1 MVKKLDKKIKDVAQH
16 HNGINIRIV
25 KKDDLKKI
33 IDEPCLQACEEL
45 FDKNIRTIDSG
56 SSQECPDYAYVVIA
70 YDSLND
76 ENKILANKLIAE
88 KKAVLEEMTEY
99 NYIRVPENSLTIGF
113 KTSPDDGVVDVSK
126 KLSLM
131 CGVFIGQEKMIK
143 RDPTKI
149 WEAQYKHTGLM
160 PNPDFLPKEQQ
171 KIYRQWQKNFMV
183 KR

>member
-1 MVKKLDKKIKDVAQH
+1 MVGILDKKIKDVAQH
-16 HNGINIRIV
+16 HNGINIKID
-25 KKDDLKKI
+25 KKEDLKQI
-33 IDEPCLQACEEL
+33 IDEPCLRVCEEL

-56 SSQECPDYAYVVIA
+56 CSQECPDFAYVVIA

-76 ENKILANKLIAE
+76 KNKILANKLIKE

-113 KTSPDDGVVDVSK
+113 KTSPNDSVGDVSK

-131 CGVFIGQEKMIK
+131 CGFFVKQEKVIE
-143 RDPTKI
+143 RDITKI
-149 WEAQYKHTGLM
+149 WDVQYKHTGMM

-171 KIYRQWQKNFMV
+171 KVYWQWRQSTLV
-183 KR
+183 R